1 MPKCHVIDNIYRLAQ
16 YSKTDISKVE
26 NRLGVHPGYFSRVLR
41 LGKLPK
47 LELILQLCE
56 WYGCTLNFICYSRL
70 LYKDN
75 ETIEK
80 LLREEREKHYE
91 G

>member
-1 MPKCHVIDNIYRLAQ
+1 MSNCYLINNIYRLAQ
-16 YSKTDISKVE
+16 YSKLDISKVE
-26 NRLGVHPGYFSRVLR
+26 KMLEVHPGYFSRVLR

-47 LELILQLCE
+47 LEIILKLCD
-56 WYGCTLNFICYSRL
+56 WYGCGLDFICFKP
-70 LYKDN
+70 LYYQSDPM
-75 ETIEK
+75 IEQ